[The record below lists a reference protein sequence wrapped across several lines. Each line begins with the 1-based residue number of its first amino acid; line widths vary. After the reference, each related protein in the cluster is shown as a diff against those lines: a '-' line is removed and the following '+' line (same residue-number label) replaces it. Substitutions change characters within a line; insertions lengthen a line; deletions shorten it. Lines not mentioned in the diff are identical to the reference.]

1 MVSDHEGPSVVD
13 HCNVS
18 HPNGKKNAGKNAS
31 LYEFRIN
38 ETVRPYETEITIPAK
53 FQHVN
58 LDALAKAGNQVE
70 ELTAVLKKVH
80 PWSSLNYGFAA
91 LDVVKKLY
99 LEWIPKYF
107 GADREIQILSPMTRG
122 TLGTANLNLVI
133 QNAANP
139 FMEGKP
145 QLKVGE
151 RIFRLGDRV
160 IHRRNN
166 YDLGVFN
173 GDIGKIVAIDN
184 SEPTLTVAFYPDQ
197 RQVFY
202 QRDDIMELDLAWA
215 ITIHKSQGSEFEV
228 VIIPVLTQHYK
239 MLFRN
244 LLYTGLTRAK
254 KLAVFVGTRKAMSM
268 AVRNQDVSQRQ
279 TALDFLLQKGLE

>member
-1 MVSDHEGPSVVD
+1 M
-13 HCNVS
+13 
-18 HPNGKKNAGKNAS
+18 K
-31 LYEFRIN
+31 
-38 ETVRPYETEITIPAK
+38 TEITIPAK
-53 FQHVN
+53 FKHVN
-58 LDALAKAGNQVE
+58 LTTLARANSRVS

-80 PWSSLNYGFAA
+80 PWSSLHYGYAA
-91 LDVVKKLY
+91 LDVVTKLY
-99 LEWIPKYF
+99 LTWIPKYF
-107 GADREIQILSPMTRG
+107 GRDREIQILSPMTRG
-122 TLGTANLNLVI
+122 TLGTGNLNRVI

-151 RIFRLGDRV
+151 RIFRCGDRV

-173 GDIGKIVAIDN
+173 GDIGTIIAIDA
-184 SEPTLTVAFYPDQ
+184 SEPSLTIAFYPDN

-215 ITIHKSQGSEFEV
+215 ITIHKSQGSEFEM

-239 MLFRN
+239 MLYRN

-279 TALDFLLQKGLE
+279 TALDFLLKAGPELFG